1 MKKIFQSLINRFF
14 KSYLQKKQFSD
25 GHSNIIIHRKNYAN
39 LKNLNNIEYKVFSQS
54 GEDGIIDFLLHNLKI
69 IKPKF
74 IEIGVGDYSESN
86 TRFIYERCSP
96 KGLIIDC
103 VNELEKKV
111 SKNIKMWTG
120 DLKVIE
126 NYVDSKNILNIL
138 QENNFIDNID
148 LFSIDIDGI
157 DYWILE
163 KLPSNFSKIAIVEF
177 NANFGEKLEITV
189 PNIDNFNRTTYHYS
203 NLCFGMSLKA
213 AINIMEKK
221 NYYFIGTNLMRT
233 NAFFISKNYSKEEYF
248 PEIEINKTSI
258 VSDVNFR
265 ESRDKAGRL
274 NFLSGKNKIEEIGE
288 CEVVDLSNQKKKI
301 TKIKD
306 LLK

>member
-54 GEDGIIDFLLHNLKI
+54 GEDGIIDFLLNNLKI